1 MSRTKSKEGNKTPRE
16 LFEEFKRQKPS
27 PELIDG
33 LKEIKRNEEQAE
45 EEKKPE
51 SPERKIARPQTP
63 PDLDH
68 LDL

>member
-1 MSRTKSKEGNKTPRE
+1 MSQTESKERNKTPRE

-33 LKEIKRNEEQAE
+33 LKEIKRNEEQK
-45 EEKKPE
+45 EKDKRPE
-51 SPERKIARPQTP
+51 SPERKIARPHTP
-63 PDLDH
+63 PDLDP